1 MRARDSIKK
10 PPRER
15 LQITILV
22 QNDVP
27 FGVWP
32 RTLPARASEP
42 WTFPIIRYVY
52 ARKIWVFLCR
62 ISRRLFLFSFC
73 FFRRIKTSIF
83 IAVVATFL
91 ATSSSPTYTHTHT
104 HKNNKNAFRRT
115 TTRRTTPRR
124 RRKRPIRFVSVE
136 VRCRLG
142 NGTFIIRYHFFYFQK
157 SFCFRSVWNL
167 CVCWRSL
174 LSLSLSLPI
183 INYSTRKRKRRS
195 GPLVRFTS
203 SSRSFLSLFF
213 FSSSSSLLSLW
224 TFQKLTFFFFPWN
237 SLFLSPIS
245 TEEVDLQDDMK
256 HWEKLTADE
265 KHFISHVLAFFA
277 ASDGIVLENLGVRF
291 MKEIQIPEVRF
302 LFCFSPLFPREKC
315 VHPRANSYSYSLRV
329 LHHANVIL
337 TENHSFHRRERSMD
351 SKLPSR
357 TFILVRLFDDRF

>member
-1 MRARDSIKK
+1 M
-10 PPRER
+10 P
-15 LQITILV
+15 
-22 QNDVP
+22 
-27 FGVWP
+27 
-32 RTLPARASEP
+32 
-42 WTFPIIRYVY
+42 
-52 ARKIWVFLCR
+52 

-174 LSLSLSLPI
+174 LSHSLSLPI
-183 INYSTRKRKRRS
+183 INYSTRKLKRRS
-195 GPLVRFTS
+195 GPLVRFSS

>member
-52 ARKIWVFLCR
+52 ARKIWVFFMPDFASSFPLQ
-62 ISRRLFLFSFC
+62 FLFFSTDQNVDFYSRC
-73 FFRRIKTSIF
+73 CHFFSDII
-83 IAVVATFL
+83 L
-91 ATSSSPTYTHTHT
+91 ADLYTHTHT

-174 LSLSLSLPI
+174 LSLSLSLFLLSI
-183 INYSTRKRKRRS
+183 TVQESASVVLDRWYVLLLL
-195 GPLVRFTS
+195 LVRS
-203 SSRSFLSLFF
+203 CLC
-213 FSSSSSLLSLW
+213 SSLVLLLLCSR
-224 TFQKLTFFFFPWN
+224 FG
-237 SLFLSPIS
+237 
-245 TEEVDLQDDMK
+245 
-256 HWEKLTADE
+256 
-265 KHFISHVLAFFA
+265 HFK
-277 ASDGIVLENLGVRF
+277 N
-291 MKEIQIPEVRF
+291 
-302 LFCFSPLFPREKC
+302 
-315 VHPRANSYSYSLRV
+315 
-329 LHHANVIL
+329 
-337 TENHSFHRRERSMD
+337 
-351 SKLPSR
+351 
-357 TFILVRLFDDRF
+357 

>member
-52 ARKIWVFLCR
+52 ARKIWVLVFLCR

-174 LSLSLSLPI
+174 LSLSLSLFLLSI
-183 INYSTRKRKRRS
+183 TVQESASVVLDRWYVLLLL
-195 GPLVRFTS
+195 LVRS
-203 SSRSFLSLFF
+203 CLC
-213 FSSSSSLLSLW
+213 SSLVLLLLCSR
-224 TFQKLTFFFFPWN
+224 FG
-237 SLFLSPIS
+237 
-245 TEEVDLQDDMK
+245 
-256 HWEKLTADE
+256 
-265 KHFISHVLAFFA
+265 HFK
-277 ASDGIVLENLGVRF
+277 N
-291 MKEIQIPEVRF
+291 
-302 LFCFSPLFPREKC
+302 
-315 VHPRANSYSYSLRV
+315 
-329 LHHANVIL
+329 
-337 TENHSFHRRERSMD
+337 
-351 SKLPSR
+351 
-357 TFILVRLFDDRF
+357 